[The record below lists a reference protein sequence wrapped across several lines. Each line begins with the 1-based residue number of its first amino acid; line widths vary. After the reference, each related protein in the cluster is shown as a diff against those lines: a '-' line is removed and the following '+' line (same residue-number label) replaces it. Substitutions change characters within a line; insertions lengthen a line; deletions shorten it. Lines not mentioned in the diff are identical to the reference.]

1 MQESRIL
8 AGVGYR
14 KRSAGGDHLTGEALA
29 KGDDEA
35 VLFPT
40 RQADA
45 DAAAQNLVCLVQE
58 EQADKRGAGNGGCLI
73 HNTLKDLIEVRAG
86 GNGPSGLHQRV

>member
-14 KRSAGGDHLTGEALA
+14 KRSAGGDHLTAEALA
-29 KGDDEA
+29 KGNDEA

-45 DAAAQNLVCLVQE
+45 DAAAQNLACLVQE
-58 EQADKRGAGNGGCLI
+58 EQADKRGFGNGGCLM
-73 HNTLKDLIEVRAG
+73 HNILKGLVEVRAG
-86 GNGPSGLHQRV
+86 GDGPPCLHERI